1 MIYCKECKTMF
12 RRKSGETSAWVCRER
27 DEGKEKCPTPQIAE
41 EAIKKEFTQVYNRL
55 VNNIEYI
62 LAPMLNSLKEFR
74 EMKLSMQ
81 DELKNINK
89 KIIQATEQ
97 TLVINQLHA
106 EGMLESAEI
115 IKLP

>member
-1 MIYCKECKTMF
+1 MSKYYN
-12 RRKSGETSAWVCRER
+12 S
-27 DEGKEKCPTPQIAE
+27 DH
-41 EAIKKEFTQVYNRL
+41 AIKNVRHLKLRKKQSKKGFTEVYNRL